1 MHLALLLF
9 GCAGD
14 GTLKTGDDTSS
25 AETGDPWWV
34 EDVDPDAEPEIEN
47 GTAWCEGGSDSSG
60 DLFFVEVR
68 VNDDNGNETLTA
80 SRVIMR
86 SGSSEIFDE
95 PILVCDGGPY
105 CQGSW
110 RSVDY
115 GEISCSQGSGYDYFA
130 VIMDRDGNES
140 PEYELTWN

>member
-14 GTLKTGDDTSS
+14 GTLKTGDDTS
-25 AETGDPWWV
+25 AETGDPWWI
-34 EDVDPDAEPEIEN
+34 EDIDPDAEPEIES

-86 SGSSEIFDE
+86 SGNSEVFDE

-115 GEISCSQGSGYDYFA
+115 GEISCSQGSSYDYFA

-140 PEYELTWN
+140 PEYALIWN